1 MVLQE
6 RFTQVGEVH
15 CLNCGRSLAEV
26 VRDGSTGKL
35 RMQPSLNQTHV
46 QVLVAGRHLL
56 RCARCR
62 GRAFVEMLEEPSEE
76 RPASRPLMAGVA

>member
-6 RFTQVGEVH
+6 RLTQVGEVH

-26 VRDGSTGKL
+26 VRDGSSGKL
-35 RMQPSLNQTHV
+35 QMQPAINQSRV

-56 RCARCR
+56 RCAHCH
-62 GRAFVEMLEEPSEE
+62 GRAFVEFLEGPSEE
-76 RPASRPLMAGVA
+76 RPASRPAMAGVA